1 MLKVNSVSKI
11 IKDKKILNGISFSLN
26 FGQICG
32 LLGPNGAGKTTS
44 FYIIAGLVKSDS
56 GHIEFIDQDI
66 TNMPMHKRSNL
77 GIKYL
82 PQEPSIFQNLTVYE
96 NLFGLAELTFKNN
109 NDIKTSVEKLLDEF
123 DLIEIRDLK
132 GRQLSGGQR
141 RKVEI
146 ARTLVS
152 NPKMILLDEPFA
164 GIDPIAI
171 EEIKKVLNT
180 LKNKG
185 IGILITDHNVR
196 ETLEN
201 CLDMNLSI
209 KFIRRLKIIH
219 SLKRKRITTLQ
230 VQLTKNFR
238 TKLNLRKLLEIACSI
253 KSMI

>member
-44 FYIIAGLVKSDS
+44 FYIIAGLAKSDS
-56 GHIEFIDQDI
+56 GQIEFIDQDI

-96 NLFGLAELTFKNN
+96 NLFGLAELTYKNK

-180 LKNKG
+180 LKDKG

-196 ETLEN
+196 ETLEICDHAAIIN
-201 CLDMNLSI
+201 NGEIIAHGTKENLISN
-209 KFIRRLKIIH
+209 
-219 SLKRKRITTLQ
+219 Q
-230 VQLTKNFR
+230 VVKDVYLGNMY
-238 TKLNLRKLLEIACSI
+238 N
-253 KSMI
+253 